1 MSMNKIFT
9 VARKEMKGI
18 VKTKSQMLVG
28 IFFALW
34 FSVMITIPVVITVEG
49 SAVVDHFNNLIF
61 YLVLMQGI
69 FMAYLF
75 SGKVFFNEKREGII
89 ETLLCTPLSLRQ
101 IWSGKVVGV
110 TIIAYLISL
119 LATILIT
126 IIANIFSAILL
137 LPSPAILFHISLVVP
152 AFVAA
157 AIGLLGFGHFLL
169 GMRENQILNISI
181 FIAIFLALFFTKNV
195 ISGGYAVS
203 WVEVGVLLIVAV
215 LLLAL
220 ISYLTRYLSKERIVT
235 SIS

>member
-1 MSMNKIFT
+1 MNKILI
-9 VARKEMKGI
+9 VSEKEMNGI
-18 VKTKSQMLVG
+18 IRTRSQMLVG

-34 FSVMITIPVVITVEG
+34 FSVMTAPVILTAEESLVF
-49 SAVVDHFNNLIF
+49 DQFNNLLF
-61 YLVLMQGI
+61 YFVLMLGI

-101 IWSGKVVGV
+101 IWAGKVLGV
-110 TIIAYLISL
+110 TIPAYLIAL
-119 LATILIT
+119 LAAALIT
-126 IIANIFSAILL
+126 VIANIFAASIL
-137 LPSPAILFHISLVVP
+137 LPSPAILLHIFLVVP
-152 AFVAA
+152 AFIAVAV
-157 AIGLLGFGHFLL
+157 GLLGFGHLLL

-181 FIAIFLALFFTKNV
+181 FVAIFFAFSIANKNV

-203 WVEVGVLLIVAV
+203 WTMVGGMLIAAV

-235 SIS
+235 TIA